1 MTPPTTPFRVGGGP
15 YKVPISIA
23 NASRL
28 SGVTVTVT
36 YDPTLLRAQV
46 TEGGFMRTG
55 GSNATFTSQIGPGR
69 IDITIVRSGDA
80 TGATGTGLLGS
91 VLFDTIAPGT
101 AAIGVSGVAT
111 GPGGTAMGLQF
122 RAVVTIQ
129 P

>member
-1 MTPPTTPFRVGGGP
+1 M
-15 YKVPISIA
+15 PISIA
-23 NASRL
+23 NVTRL
-28 SGVTVTVT
+28 STITLTVT
-36 YDPTLLRAQV
+36 YDPMLLRAQV
-46 TEGGFMRTG
+46 ITEGGFMRTG
-55 GSNATFTSQIGPGR
+55 GANATFTSQISPGR

-101 AAIGVSGVAT
+101 AGIGVSGVAS

-122 RAVVTIQ
+122 RPAVVTIQ